1 MQKFHVGG
9 NEIMSGTSELE
20 KMNKQELS
28 DHAKFIDSTIE
39 SLLLDLK
46 SGSKVKSNQASMR
59 LDFWKNK
66 RFELE
71 KFLRK
76 NHDNS

>member
-1 MQKFHVGG
+1 
-9 NEIMSGTSELE
+9 MSGTSEFG
-20 KMNKQELS
+20 KMNEQELS
-28 DHAKFIDSTIE
+28 EHAKFIDSTIA

-59 LDFWKNK
+59 LDFWENK

-71 KFLRK
+71 TFLRK

>member
-1 MQKFHVGG
+1 M
-9 NEIMSGTSELE
+9 NDTSELK
-20 KMNKQELS
+20 KMNKQELF

-59 LDFWKNK
+59 LDFWENK
-66 RFELE
+66 RCELE

-76 NHDNS
+76 NHNNS